1 MISRIGYLLRE
12 TGASL
17 QRNITLTVAAIITAA
32 VSLLIFGLTLVIQHG
47 FDNLL
52 AQWEGGVEMIV
63 YVNAGVDDAQRGV
76 IETALTQQE
85 GITINSWRYC
95 DVACSLGDADR
106 LFAGGKL
113 VHPWPHGIA
122 AVPPLLL
129 KPREHADGPCWFAA
143 AARAGP
149 GLAAAG
155 RRRAALGRGGAAR
168 WPGGGLGSAAPGTGH
183 DPSHGTGK
191 WDLVGA
197 VALAAVAAGAGLI
210 NDVRALQLDGALVA
224 AAGHRELTELHLR
237 HYDSSTRTR
246 VWTWVLSSSAGQ

>member
-85 GITINSWRYC
+85 GITIDSWQY
-95 DVACSLGDADR
+95 
-106 LFAGGKL
+106 
-113 VHPWPHGIA
+113 
-122 AVPPLLL
+122 
-129 KPREHADGPCWFAA
+129 
-143 AARAGP
+143 
-149 GLAAAG
+149 
-155 RRRAALGRGGAAR
+155 
-168 WPGGGLGSAAPGTGH
+168 
-183 DPSHGTGK
+183 
-191 WDLVGA
+191 
-197 VALAAVAAGAGLI
+197 
-210 NDVRALQLDGALVA
+210 
-224 AAGHRELTELHLR
+224 
-237 HYDSSTRTR
+237 
-246 VWTWVLSSSAGQ
+246 